1 MNIMGVEFLANLIVL
16 KSSGIDVILR
26 MDWLA
31 GCDGVIQ
38 CHKRSVLLTSP
49 QGDKVEFVSD
59 ALPKGVATV
68 NQMKGMQLED
78 IKVVCEYPDVF
89 PEDLPGM
96 PPDRDIEFSIDLL
109 PDTAPISKRP
119 YGMDVKDLSE
129 LKKQIEELLKKGFI
143 HPSSS
148 PWGAP
153 VIFVDKKD
161 GSRRMCV
168 DYRALNDMTIKNKY
182 PLPRIED
189 LFDQMRGAMI
199 FSKIDLRSGYY

>member
-16 KSSGIDVILR
+16 KSSGIDVILG

-31 GCDGVIQ
+31 GCDGVIL

-109 PDTAPISKRP
+109 PSTALIFKRP
-119 YGMDVKDLSE
+119 YRMDVRDLSE
-129 LKKQIEELLKKGFI
+129 LKKQIEELLKKDLSILARHLGEHQLSLLI
-143 HPSSS
+143 
-148 PWGAP
+148 
-153 VIFVDKKD
+153 K
-161 GSRRMCV
+161 RMAVEECV
-168 DYRALNDMTIKNKY
+168 
-182 PLPRIED
+182 
-189 LFDQMRGAMI
+189 
-199 FSKIDLRSGYY
+199 